1 MKFNFFLTLFFLVVV
16 VMRPASAQ
24 YWKVNEVR
32 EMPVAV
38 TNNAVTSGWLNDT
51 ALVLSFGGIDTT
63 LKAGG
68 IVQHA
73 WAYNI
78 VTDNWKAIPPLPDT
92 LGKIASAAST
102 IGDTVFIIGGYH
114 VLAGGHEV
122 TSNKVHRYRLSTET
136 YLSDGQPVPVP
147 VDDHVQLV
155 WRDSLI
161 ILITGWSNT
170 TNVNAVQVYDPK
182 SDSWSTGT
190 SVPNND
196 VYKSFG
202 AAGAIVGDIIYYLG
216 GASSDGVRNFPIQPY
231 LRIGII
237 QGGKPLQISWSD
249 TTLPANR
256 AGYRMAATTAFG
268 RVHWVG
274 GAGATY
280 NFNGLAYA
288 NGKGVEPNNRNLSM
302 DPRSLRFFTD
312 TSSTVKYPMDLRGIA
327 KISDSLFFLAGGM
340 ESNQQ
345 VSRKTLRLDYRATP
359 LGGNP
364 HVRGQKGQFFVYP
377 NPVKDYA
384 LVRVGVKGPYWLRL
398 YSVDGLMQ
406 YNGQFNKKEVSLAL
420 GQFTPGTYVLQLV
433 ANGYTAS
440 RLLVVSP

>member
-1 MKFNFFLTLFFLVVV
+1 
-16 VMRPASAQ
+16 
-24 YWKVNEVR
+24 
-32 EMPVAV
+32 
-38 TNNAVTSGWLNDT
+38 
-51 ALVLSFGGIDTT
+51 
-63 LKAGG
+63 
-68 IVQHA
+68 
-73 WAYNI
+73 
-78 VTDNWKAIPPLPDT
+78 
-92 LGKIASAAST
+92 
-102 IGDTVFIIGGYH
+102 
-114 VLAGGHEV
+114 
-122 TSNKVHRYRLSTET
+122 
-136 YLSDGQPVPVP
+136 
-147 VDDHVQLV
+147 
-155 WRDSLI
+155 
-161 ILITGWSNT
+161 
-170 TNVNAVQVYDPK
+170 
-182 SDSWSTGT
+182 
-190 SVPNND
+190 
-196 VYKSFG
+196 
-202 AAGAIVGDIIYYLG
+202 
-216 GASSDGVRNFPIQPY
+216 
-231 LRIGII
+231 
-237 QGGKPLQISWSD
+237 
-249 TTLPANR
+249 
-256 AGYRMAATTAFG
+256 
-268 RVHWVG
+268 VG